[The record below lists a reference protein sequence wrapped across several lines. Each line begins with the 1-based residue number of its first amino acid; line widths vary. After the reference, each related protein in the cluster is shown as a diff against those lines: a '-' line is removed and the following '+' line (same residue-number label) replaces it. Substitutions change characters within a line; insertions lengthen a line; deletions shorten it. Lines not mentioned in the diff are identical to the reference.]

1 MTDPPT
7 SHNPAPLIGNG
18 VRWQSLDVLRGVAVL
33 LVLIR
38 HLPLYSTMRRLFPG
52 LYDVLHTLQ
61 TGGWVGVDLF
71 FVLSGFLVSGI
82 LFRQYQR
89 DGRIQPGRFLIRRGF
104 KIYPAF
110 WVLIA
115 TTLVWFAATLHPFPI
130 QKVLESTVAELTF
143 LQNYLPGIYA
153 HTWSLAVEEH
163 CYIGIC
169 LLLTLMTSLARGSA
183 NPFRWLPAFVI
194 TMAVG
199 VLALRVWTIP
209 AVLPKNLLPTFGA
222 THLRCDT
229 FLLGTLVGYAF
240 NFSDGKFLAFCQR
253 FRPLCLLLGGACL
266 LPVFFLQLETD
277 RIVCTWLFTLTALG
291 GVLLLM
297 GALGSSGKTSLAAG
311 LLATIGEHSYSIYL
325 WHILV
330 SKIWLL
336 AILKTYRVPV
346 DLVTWTVLSLLTSI
360 LAGILSSYLI
370 EKPALK
376 LRDRWFPA

>member
-1 MTDPPT
+1 MTQPSPT
-7 SHNPAPLIGNG
+7 SNPPPLIGNG

-38 HLPLYSTMRRLFPG
+38 HLPLFPTLRRMYPG
-52 LYDVLHTLQ
+52 LYDTLHRLQ
-61 TGGWVGVDLF
+61 LGGWVGVDLF

-89 DGRIQPGRFLIRRGF
+89 DGRIQPTRFLIRRGF

-110 WVLIA
+110 WVMIA
-115 TTLVWFAATLHPFPI
+115 TTLVWFGLTIDPFPL
-130 QKVLESTVAELTF
+130 QKTIEKTAVELAF
-143 LQNYLPGIYA
+143 VQNYLPGLYA

-169 LLLTLMTSLARGSA
+169 LIFTWMTSTARGSS

-194 TMAVG
+194 TTAIG
-199 VLALRVWTIP
+199 VLILRICTVP
-209 AVLPKNLLPTFGA
+209 AVIPKNLVPTLGA

-229 FLLGTLVGYAF
+229 FLIGTLVGYAF
-240 NFSDGKFLAFCQR
+240 YFSDGKFLELCRR
-253 FRPLCLLLGGACL
+253 FHAVCIACGLACL
-266 LPVFFLQLETD
+266 VPVFFLHIETD
-277 RIVCTWLFTLTALG
+277 RIICTWLFTLNAIG
-291 GVLLLM
+291 GALLLM
-297 GALGSSGKTSLAAG
+297 GALGSQGKPSLGAG

-330 SKIWLL
+330 ANTWLL
-336 AILKTYRVPV
+336 MIIKAYKIPA
-346 DLVTWTVLSLLTSI
+346 DLVTWTVLSLMASI
-360 LAGILSSYLI
+360 LAGIVSSYLI